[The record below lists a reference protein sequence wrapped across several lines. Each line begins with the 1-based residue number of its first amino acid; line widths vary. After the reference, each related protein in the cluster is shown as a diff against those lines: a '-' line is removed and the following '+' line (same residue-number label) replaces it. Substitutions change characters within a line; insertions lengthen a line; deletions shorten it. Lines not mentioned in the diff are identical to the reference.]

1 MKKEH
6 DKRIDLKD
14 YTANLN
20 ADIPARTAVAFISTS
35 TVDEEGECVL
45 PKGIQTTRFTKG
57 GGTVFW
63 NHNYDDPVAICE
75 WLEVNDNG
83 VVASTRFPE
92 RPEGHEG
99 EWRPDAVL
107 SLVAAG
113 LCRGVSI
120 GFSYLE
126 TREPTAKDKQQ
137 FKSTGNELQRVVS
150 KSRLLEYSFAPLP
163 MNEDALVVAAS
174 KGFLKK
180 DGTIDSR
187 AVKAFRLNSESKKV
201 GGSITLKTSGSL
213 RLRDIDPAK
222 LTLLE
227 IERLQGRVY

>member
-1 MKKEH
+1 MKNKEH
-6 DKRIDLKD
+6 DRIDLKD

-20 ADIPARTAVAFISTS
+20 ADIPARTCIAYISTD

-45 PKGIQTTRFTKG
+45 PSGIQTNRFKST
-57 GGTVFW
+57 GTVFW
-63 NHNYDDPVAICE
+63 NHDYNDPVAVCD
-75 WLEVNDNG
+75 WLEVNEKG
-83 VVASTRFPE
+83 VVASTHFPE
-92 RPEGHEG
+92 RPEGHMG

-126 TREPTAKDKQQ
+126 TREPTQKDKQR
-137 FKSTGNELQRVVS
+137 FKSTGNELMRVVS

-174 KGFLKK
+174 KGFIKK
-180 DGTIDSR
+180 DGTIDDR
-187 AVKAFRLNSESKKV
+187 AVKAFRLKSESEKI
-201 GGSITLKTSGSL
+201 GGSIQLKSSGAL
-213 RLRDIDPAK
+213 RLRDIDTAK

-227 IERLQGRVY
+227 IERMQGRVY

>member
-1 MKKEH
+1 MNKEH
-6 DKRIDLKD
+6 DRIDLKD
-14 YTANLN
+14 FTANLN
-20 ADIPARTAVAFISTS
+20 ADIPARTCIAYISTT
-35 TVDEEGECVL
+35 TVDEEGEAVL
-45 PKGIQTTRFTKG
+45 SRGIQTTRFIKG
-57 GGTVFW
+57 GGVCFW
-63 NHNYDDPVAICE
+63 NHNYDDPIAVCE
-75 WLEVNDNG
+75 WLKVNDDG
-83 VVASTRFPE
+83 VMASTRFPE
-92 RPEGHEG
+92 RPEGHNG

-126 TREPTAKDKQQ
+126 TREPTQKDKQR
-137 FKSTGNELQRVVS
+137 FKSTGNDLQRVVS

-174 KGFLKK
+174 RGFIKQ

-187 AVKAFRLNSESKKV
+187 AVKAFRLKSESEKI
-201 GGSITLKTSGSL
+201 GGSIQLKSSGAL
-213 RLRDIDPAK
+213 RLRDIDTAK

-227 IERLQGRVY
+227 IERMQGRVY

>member
-1 MKKEH
+1 MKKNKE
-6 DKRIDLKD
+6 RIDLKD

-20 ADIPARTAVAFISTS
+20 ADIPARTCIAYISTD
-35 TVDEEGECVL
+35 TIDEEGEVVL
-45 PKGIQTTRFTKG
+45 PAGIQTNRFKST
-57 GGTVFW
+57 GTVFW
-63 NHNYDDPVAICE
+63 NHDYNDPVAVCD
-75 WLEVNDNG
+75 WLEVNENG
-83 VVASTRFPE
+83 VVASTHFPE
-92 RPEGHEG
+92 RPEGHQG

-126 TREPTAKDKQQ
+126 TREPTQKDKQK
-137 FKSTGNELQRVVS
+137 FKSTGNELLRVVS

-174 KGFLKK
+174 KGFIKK

-187 AVKAFRLNSESKKV
+187 AVKAFRLKSESEKI
-201 GGSITLKTSGSL
+201 GGSIQLKSSGAL
-213 RLRDIDPAK
+213 RLRDIDTAK

-227 IERLQGRVY
+227 IERMQGRVY

>member
-1 MKKEH
+1 MKNKEH
-6 DKRIDLKD
+6 DRIDLKD

-20 ADIPARTAVAFISTS
+20 ADIPARTCIAYISTD

-45 PKGIQTTRFTKG
+45 PAGIQTNRFKST
-57 GGTVFW
+57 GTVFW
-63 NHNYDDPVAICE
+63 NHNYDDPVAVCD
-75 WLEVNDNG
+75 WLEVNENG
-83 VVASTRFPE
+83 VVASTHFPE
-92 RPEGHEG
+92 RPEGHKG

-126 TREPTAKDKQQ
+126 TREPTQKDKQR
-137 FKSTGNELQRVVS
+137 FKSTGNELLRVVS

-174 KGFLKK
+174 KGFIKK
-180 DGTIDSR
+180 DGTIDDR
-187 AVKAFRLNSESKKV
+187 AVKAFRLKSESAKI
-201 GGSITLKTSGSL
+201 GGSIQLKSSGAL
-213 RLRDIDPAK
+213 RLRDIDTAK

-227 IERLQGRVY
+227 IERMQGRVY

>member
-1 MKKEH
+1 MKKNK
-6 DKRIDLKD
+6 DRIDMKD
-14 YTANLN
+14 YSTDLS
-20 ADIPARTAVAFISTS
+20 ADIPARTCVAYISTD
-35 TVDEEGECVL
+35 TVDEEGEVVL
-45 PKGIQTTRFTKG
+45 PSGIQTNRFKST
-57 GGTVFW
+57 GTVFW
-63 NHNYDDPVAICE
+63 NHNYDDPVATCT
-75 WLEVNDNG
+75 WLEVNEKG
-83 VVASTRFPE
+83 VVASAHFPE
-92 RPEGHEG
+92 RPKGHKG

-187 AVKAFRLNSESKKV
+187 AVKAFRLNSETKKV
-201 GGSITLKTSGSL
+201 GGSMTLKPSGAL
-213 RLRDIDPAK
+213 RLRDIDPAR

>member
-1 MKKEH
+1 MKKNE
-6 DKRIDLKD
+6 RIDLKD
-14 YTANLN
+14 YSANLN
-20 ADIPARTAVAFISTS
+20 ADIPARTCIAYISTD
-35 TVDEEGECVL
+35 TIDEESEVIIPRGV
-45 PKGIQTTRFTKG
+45 QTQRFVKG

-63 NHNYDDPVAICE
+63 NHDYEKPCGVCQ

-83 VVASTRFPE
+83 IVASTHFPE
-92 RPEGHEG
+92 KPEGHVG

-126 TREPTAKDKQQ
+126 TRNPTAKDREQ
-137 FKSTGNELQRVVS
+137 FKSSGNKLERVVS
-150 KSRLLEYSFAPLP
+150 KSRLLEYSLAPLP
-163 MNEDALVVAAS
+163 MNEDALVVAARR
-174 KGFLKK
+174 GFFKK
-180 DGTIDSR
+180 DGTINQQ
-187 AVKAFRLNSESKKV
+187 AVKSCRLGLELKKPS
-201 GGSITLKTSGSL
+201 GSIRLIPAGALKL
-213 RLRDIDPAK
+213 RAIDPAS